1 MPGGLERLA
10 SDFARELR
18 SAAGHADDIR
28 EGALGDLRDILADTL
43 ARIRDE
49 VFTGDPGTDP
59 EPADESPADHTAA
72 DDTGTSDTR
81 AGRTAADTGRRK
93 PSEPK
98 PAPADDRPA
107 DPAPDD
113 SPAE

>member
-18 SAAGHADDIR
+18 SAAGHTDDIR

-49 VFTGDPGTDP
+49 VFSGETDTD
-59 EPADESPADHTAA
+59 AAGESAADHSGSDHSAA
-72 DDTGTSDTR
+72 DHR
-81 AGRTAADTGRRK
+81 AADHRAADHR
-93 PSEPK
+93 
-98 PAPADDRPA
+98 APDHSAADHS
-107 DPAPDD
+107 APDD
-113 SPAE
+113 PPGDTDNRKPPTA

>member
-59 EPADESPADHTAA
+59 EPGDESPADHTPA
-72 DDTGTSDTR
+72 DDTRVSDT
-81 AGRTAADTGRRK
+81 GVSDTAVAT
-93 PSEPK
+93 P
-98 PAPADDRPA
+98 RPA
-107 DPAPDD
+107 TAR
-113 SPAE
+113 

>member
-18 SAAGHADDIR
+18 SAAGHAEDIR

-49 VFTGDPGTDP
+49 VFTGDPRTGSA
-59 EPADESPADHTAA
+59 EPADESPADH
-72 DDTGTSDTR
+72 
-81 AGRTAADTGRRK
+81 
-93 PSEPK
+93 
-98 PAPADDRPA
+98 APADDAGAHDTGAHDTGASDTAAGTPA
-107 DPAPDD
+107 DD
-113 SPAE
+113 SPADTKPATE